1 MDPERTRSRVLLFLS
16 TSRDAE
22 LAAEVLGGHGI
33 ETACCRTDAELVARL
48 EEGGGAVLL
57 AEEMLGAGDGVLL
70 LREMLRRQ
78 PRWSDLPV
86 LLLTHN
92 GANSD
97 AVLEAVSN
105 LGNVTLMER
114 PMRVAALVSTVRAA
128 LRARARQYQI
138 EEHLAELERA
148 HAAEADNARRKDQF
162 LAMLA
167 HELRNPLAPIG
178 NALKVLELD
187 DSDSTRRRRLR
198 DMMERQLEHLVRL
211 VDDLLEASRL
221 SQGKIKLERG
231 HHDLR
236 EILRES
242 VEQAQLDHDHR
253 RVRIVARLPD
263 AALPVR
269 VDPVRIGQVF
279 SNLLNNARKYSSGTG
294 IVEVSAAPV
303 DDGEVLVRFKDDGIG
318 MPRELVPHVFDL
330 FTQGKREEH
339 RLHDGLGIGLAL
351 VRGLVEMH
359 GGRVSA
365 HSDGPGSGSEFCVWL
380 PLDMSPAIAARTGAP
395 AVGERRRMRILV
407 VDDNEDAAQSLGLL
421 LRAMGHEVRIA
432 HDGTGALAQLDGFTP
447 DLALLDIGMPGMDGY
462 ELAGRLR
469 ANPSL
474 PRLVIAAV
482 TGWGETRDRMRAEPG
497 GFDHMFRKP
506 IGAGDLARVLEGV
519 RAA

>member
-33 ETACCRTDAELVARL
+33 ETACCRNDAELVARL
-48 EEGGGAVLL
+48 QEGGGAVLL

-92 GANSD
+92 GVNSE

-167 HELRNPLAPIG
+167 HELRNPLAPLG

-198 DMMERQLEHLVRL
+198 DMMQRQLEHLVRL

-221 SQGKIKLERG
+221 SQGKIRLERG
-231 HHDLR
+231 HHDLHD
-236 EILRES
+236 ILRES
-242 VEQAQLDHDHR
+242 VEQAQLDQDHR
-253 RVRIVARLPD
+253 GVRIVARLPD

-279 SNLLNNARKYSSGTG
+279 SNLLNNARKYSSGKG
-294 IVEVSAAPV
+294 VVEVSAVPG
-303 DDGEVLVRFKDDGIG
+303 DGEVLVRFKDDGIG

-365 HSDGPGSGSEFCVWL
+365 HSDGPGTGSEFCVWL
-380 PLDMSPAIAARTGAP
+380 PLDASPPIDARDDPCEGRD
-395 AVGERRRMRILV
+395 RRRLRILV

-432 HDGTGALAQLDGFTP
+432 HDGAGALAQLDGFTP

-462 ELAGRLR
+462 ELSHRLR
-469 ANPSL
+469 SNPAL
-474 PRLVIAAV
+474 RHLVIAAV
-482 TGWGETRDRMRAEPG
+482 TGWGETHDRMRTEPA
-497 GFDHMFRKP
+497 GFDHIFRKP
-506 IGAGDLARVLEGV
+506 IGADDLGRVLEGV

>member
-1 MDPERTRSRVLLFLS
+1 MQAESARMRVLLFLS

-22 LAAEVLGGHGI
+22 LAREVLGTHGI
-33 ETACCRTDAELVARL
+33 ATECCRSDPELVACL
-48 EEGGGAVLL
+48 QEGAGAVLL
-57 AEEMLGAGDGVLL
+57 AEEMLGAGDGALL
-70 LREMLRRQ
+70 LREILRQQ

-86 LLLTHN
+86 LLLTRN

-97 AVLEAVSN
+97 AVLEAVSS

-138 EEHLAELERA
+138 ETHLADLQRA
-148 HAAEADNARRKDQF
+148 HEAEADNARRKDQF

-187 DSDSTRRRRLR
+187 DSDYARRRQLR
-198 DMMERQLEHLVRL
+198 EMMQRQLEHLVRL

-221 SQGKIKLERG
+221 SQGKIQLERG

-236 EILRES
+236 LILREC
-242 VEQAQLDHDHR
+242 VEQAQLDEDR
-253 RVRIVARLPD
+253 RKVRIVARLPD
-263 AALPVR
+263 APLPVHA
-269 VDPVRIGQVF
+269 DPVRMGQVF
-279 SNLLNNARKYSSGTG
+279 SNLLNNARKYSNGRG
-294 IVEVSAAPV
+294 VVEVTASAEG
-303 DDGEVLVRFKDDGIG
+303 GEALVRFRDDGIG
-318 MPRELVPHVFDL
+318 MPRDLVPHVFEL

-380 PLDMSPAIAARTGAP
+380 PLAEAP
-395 AVGERRRMRILV
+395 AVAASRDPGTQDARRRLRILV

-421 LRAMGHEVRIA
+421 LRAMGHEPCIA
-432 HDGTGALAQLDGFTP
+432 HDGATALAQLDGFRP

-462 ELAGRLR
+462 ELARRLR
-469 ANPSL
+469 ADTAL
-474 PRLVIAAV
+474 PGLVIAAV
-482 TGWGETRDRMRAEPG
+482 TGWGEAQDRARADAV

-506 IGAGDLARVLEGV
+506 IGSGDLARVIEGV
-519 RAA
+519 RA

>member
-1 MDPERTRSRVLLFLS
+1 MQAESARMRVLLFLS

-22 LAAEVLGGHGI
+22 LAREVLGTHGI
-33 ETACCRTDAELVARL
+33 ATECCRSDPELVACL
-48 EEGGGAVLL
+48 QEGAGAVLL
-57 AEEMLGAGDGVLL
+57 AEEMLGAGDGALL
-70 LREMLRRQ
+70 LREILRQQ

-86 LLLTHN
+86 LLLTRN

-97 AVLEAVSN
+97 AVLEAVSS

-138 EEHLAELERA
+138 ETHLADLQRA
-148 HAAEADNARRKDQF
+148 HEAEADNARRKDQF

-187 DSDSTRRRRLR
+187 DSDYARRRQLR
-198 DMMERQLEHLVRL
+198 EMMQRQLEHLVRL

-221 SQGKIKLERG
+221 SQGKIQLERG

-236 EILRES
+236 AILREC
-242 VEQAQLDHDHR
+242 VEQAQLDEDQR
-253 RVRIVARLPD
+253 KVRIVARFPD
-263 AALPVR
+263 APLPVHA
-269 VDPVRIGQVF
+269 DPVRMGQVF
-279 SNLLNNARKYSSGTG
+279 SNLLNNARKYSNGRG
-294 IVEVSAAPV
+294 VVEVTASAV
-303 DDGEVLVRFKDDGIG
+303 DGEAFVCFRDDGIG
-318 MPRELVPHVFDL
+318 MPRDLVPHVFEL

-365 HSDGPGSGSEFCVWL
+365 HSDGPGAGSEFCVWL
-380 PLDMSPAIAARTGAP
+380 PLVEAP
-395 AVGERRRMRILV
+395 ALAASRDARSTGGRRLRVLV
-407 VDDNEDAAQSLGLL
+407 VDDNVDAAQSLGLL
-421 LRAMGHEVRIA
+421 LRAMGHEPVVA
-432 HDGTGALAQLDGFTP
+432 HDGARALAQVEGFHP

-462 ELAGRLR
+462 ELARRLR
-469 ANPSL
+469 EDAAL
-474 PRLVIAAV
+474 PGLVIAAV
-482 TGWGETRDRMRAEPG
+482 TGWGEAQDRARADAV

-506 IGAGDLARVLEGV
+506 IGSGDLARVIEGV